1 MVASGKT
8 PAQVAILLGGLGTR
22 LGHRTAHIPKGL
34 IPVRG
39 RPFLA
44 HQLDMMA
51 SHGVTDVVL
60 CVGHRAEQIERY
72 VDGGRAWSLTVRYSH
87 DGPHLLGTAGA
98 LRRALPLLAPDFVV
112 SYGDS
117 YVALDYPDL
126 LRAHATTRR
135 AATVAVYENAG
146 RWDRSN
152 IVLDGERVAVYDK
165 YRDHPG
171 MTWIDAGVT
180 ALRRGWVASLPADR
194 ALDLAE
200 QFDVLAMSGDM
211 GAYPT
216 TERFYEVG
224 SPSGLAEFRYV
235 VAARLRAERGRE
247 IPARQGRSARGRRAA
262 GAPA

>member
-1 MVASGKT
+1 MIATGV
-8 PAQVAILLGGLGTR
+8 PPVQVAILVGGLGTR
-22 LGHRTAHIPKGL
+22 LGHKTARIPKGL

-51 SHGVTDVVL
+51 GHGVTDIVL
-60 CVGHRAEQIERY
+60 CVGHRADQIERY
-72 VDGGRAWSLTVRYSH
+72 VGDGRAWSLTVRYSH
-87 DGPHLLGTAGA
+87 DGPQLLGTAGA

-126 LRAHATTRR
+126 LRAHADAGP
-135 AATVAVYENAG
+135 AATVAVYQNAG

-152 IVLDGERVAVYDK
+152 IVLERDRVAVYDK

-180 ALRRGWVASLPADR
+180 ALRRSWVARLASSGP
-194 ALDLAE
+194 LDLAE
-200 QFDVLAMSGDM
+200 QFNALARAGGMA
-211 GAYPT
+211 AYRT
-216 TERFYEVG
+216 DERFYEVG
-224 SPSGLAEFRYV
+224 SPAGLAEFRRV
-235 VAARLRAERGRE
+235 VAARRVR
-247 IPARQGRSARGRRAA
+247 
-262 GAPA
+262 APA